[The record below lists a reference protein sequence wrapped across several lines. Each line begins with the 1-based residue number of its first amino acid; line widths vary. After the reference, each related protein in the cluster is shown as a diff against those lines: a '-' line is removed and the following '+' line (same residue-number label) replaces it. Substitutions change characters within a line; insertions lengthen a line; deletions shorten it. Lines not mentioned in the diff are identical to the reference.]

1 MTQTDRTLLVV
12 EDDPGLQRQLKW
24 SFDGYS
30 VVTASDRD
38 SALSSLRRHG
48 PPVVLLDLGLPPA
61 PDTPDEGLAALED
74 LLTQS
79 PDTKVI
85 VVTGQDERENAVQ
98 AIGLG
103 AYDFC
108 AKPIDVQA
116 LNLIVDR
123 AFRLHELENENRR
136 LRERQ
141 AGTAL
146 PGIVTGSR
154 SMAAACRMV
163 ERAAQ
168 ADVTVLLLGESG
180 TGKELMAK
188 ALHGAS
194 PRADRPFVAINCGAI
209 PDNLLESELFGFE
222 KGAFTGAV
230 KQTLGRLELA
240 NHGTVFLD
248 EIGDLP
254 LSLQVKLLRFLQER
268 IIERIG
274 GRRSIPVDVRVVCAT
289 HQDLKA
295 RIRTGEFREDLF
307 YRVSELVIDIPPLRD
322 RDDDIV
328 ILANHFFKK
337 YNAEQKRQLKGFS
350 TEALAAMAAYSW
362 PGNVREL
369 ENRVKRAVIL
379 ADDRRIGPADLDLEE
394 GTAEPQ
400 PMTLKEAREQADIR
414 AIQQALTLARGNLT
428 QTAKYLGVSRPT
440 IYDLL
445 RQYGIEM
452 AAFKEKSADEGTGR
466 TAQ

>member
-1 MTQTDRTLLVV
+1 MTNPDRTLLIV

-24 SFDGYS
+24 SFDGYT
-30 VVTASDRD
+30 VLTAIDRE

-61 PDTPDEGLAALED
+61 PDTPDEGLAALQE
-74 LLTQS
+74 LLAQL
-79 PDTKVI
+79 PDAKII
-85 VVTGQDERENAVQ
+85 VVTGQDEHENAVQ

-108 AKPIDVQA
+108 AKPIDVQV

-123 AFRLHELENENRR
+123 AFRLHELESENRR

-141 AGTAL
+141 VETAL

-154 SMAAACRMV
+154 SMAAACRMI

-180 TGKELMAK
+180 TGKELMAR

-194 PRADRPFVAINCGAI
+194 PRADKPFVAINCGAI
-209 PDNLLESELFGFE
+209 PENLLESELFGFE

-254 LSLQVKLLRFLQER
+254 LPLQVKILRFLQER
-268 IIERIG
+268 VIERIG
-274 GRRSIPVDVRVVCAT
+274 GRRPIAIDVRVVCAT

-295 RIRTGEFREDLF
+295 RIKTGEFREDLF

-322 RDDDIV
+322 REDDVV
-328 ILANHFFKK
+328 ILANHFFQR
-337 YNAEQKRQLKGFS
+337 YNADQKRNLKGFT
-350 TEALAAMAAYSW
+350 TEALAAVTSYTW

-379 ADDRRIGPADLDLEE
+379 ADERRITPGDLDLEE

-400 PMTLKEAREQADIR
+400 PMTLKEAREQADVR

-428 QTAKYLGVSRPT
+428 QTAKFLGVSRPT
-440 IYDLL
+440 IYDLV

-452 AAFKEKSADEGTGR
+452 AAFKGKAADDSAD
-466 TAQ
+466 